1 MFDLNTVD
9 ISTIVFTSLTSA
21 VISGVV
27 VYLIQ
32 KSIENSFIKKMEEF
46 RASIQY
52 SLFEQQ
58 TKFTKNYQKSTET
71 ILIFHQQLVVLRSD
85 FDSYINLYKK
95 IEETKKS
102 SKNNILLNEQL
113 DKLYKDWSDL
123 HQLKDKN
130 SIHLTQELS
139 MKISELTTKVNL
151 FLLYLSSTQIS
162 KKAPEII
169 QPFVGINK
177 ILKIDMS
184 ESAFQNTNELHQQIK
199 TNIDQLVNELER
211 LYREITT

>member
-58 TKFTKNYQKSTET
+58 TKFTKNYQKAQKQS
-71 ILIFHQQLVVLRSD
+71 
-85 FDSYINLYKK
+85 
-95 IEETKKS
+95 
-102 SKNNILLNEQL
+102 
-113 DKLYKDWSDL
+113 
-123 HQLKDKN
+123 
-130 SIHLTQELS
+130 
-139 MKISELTTKVNL
+139 
-151 FLLYLSSTQIS
+151 
-162 KKAPEII
+162 
-169 QPFVGINK
+169 
-177 ILKIDMS
+177 
-184 ESAFQNTNELHQQIK
+184 
-199 TNIDQLVNELER
+199 
-211 LYREITT
+211 